1 MIADKKFCF
10 TFWCS
15 SPESNLQWW
24 GAPACECNKMKHLIN
39 RNKVSLRYLTLPH
52 QPKTERVCDPSGTA
66 CRFLMIRF
74 LSRSFS
80 TKTNVESL
88 EGISSKPPSDT
99 PKWVHSTHV
108 RRRIQHGTFFWA
120 NELLNHR
127 SKSSEAVSIGKDLRF
142 SFVSS
147 LSPPGLKTWSG
158 WTVNTNKSVWRTG
171 GF

>member
-10 TFWCS
+10 AFWCS

-52 QPKTERVCDPSGTA
+52 QPKSERVCDPSGTA

-80 TKTNVESL
+80 TKTTVESL
-88 EGISSKPPSDT
+88 EGISWKPPSDT
-99 PKWVHSTHV
+99 PEWVHSTHV
-108 RRRIQHGTFFWA
+108 RRRIRHGTFFFGQTSCSA
-120 NELLNHR
+120 TGAG
-127 SKSSEAVSIGKDLRF
+127 AVRQSTDCQRLAVFIFFLT
-142 SFVSS
+142 
-147 LSPPGLKTWSG
+147 LSTPVENLIRVKTNG
-158 WTVNTNKSVWRTG
+158 SVCRTG
-171 GF
+171 WF